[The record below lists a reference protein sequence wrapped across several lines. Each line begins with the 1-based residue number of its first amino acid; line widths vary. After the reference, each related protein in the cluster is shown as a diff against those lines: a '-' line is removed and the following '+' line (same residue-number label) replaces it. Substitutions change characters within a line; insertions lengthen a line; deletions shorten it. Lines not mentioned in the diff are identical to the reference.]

1 MEVHPHTHPS
11 DPDSHRGKKKFTH
24 YLWEFLMLFLAVF
37 CGFLAENQREHL
49 VELRH
54 EKEFMK
60 SLVRDLELDTLQLDN
75 LKKYRNVRLSIMDS
89 LFVFFA
95 NNSAAK
101 IPARQYG
108 LILQLFGH
116 AAFFQN
122 SGTLD
127 QLRNSGG
134 LRLIRNRTIVDSIEA
149 YDQQIKRMSLRD
161 IYETDFMFENK
172 KLAQKL
178 FEGRTALKILADTAY
193 FKKQVS
199 SDLTIPFNEQY
210 MDEYLNSLITFQNI
224 VKQNMG
230 LQAFIKNK
238 AGTLLILIKKEYH
251 LE

>member
-1 MEVHPHTHPS
+1 MEVHSHTHP
-11 DPDSHRGKKKFTH
+11 DSYRDHRKKWTH

-37 CGFLAENQREHL
+37 CGFLAENQREHI
-49 VELRH
+49 VEQRH

-60 SLVRDLELDTLQLDN
+60 SLVKDLELDTLQLDN

-89 LFVFFA
+89 LFLFFS
-95 NNSAAK
+95 NNASSNL
-101 IPARQYG
+101 PARQYG

-134 LRLIRNRTIVDSIEA
+134 LRLIRNRNIVDSIEA

-172 KLAQKL
+172 KLVQKL
-178 FEGRTALKILADTAY
+178 LEGRSALKILTDTAY
-193 FKKQVS
+193 FKKQFS
-199 SDLTIPFNEQY
+199 PDRTIPLNEQY

-230 LQAFIKNK
+230 LQTFIKIK
-238 AGTLLILIKKEYH
+238 AGTLLALIKKEYH
-251 LE
+251 LN